1 MIRGRRPCGARGPSA
16 VRAARRCCLAVT
28 AAAALAAAASRAA
41 TAHAAAPPL
50 RVAIPQEVANV
61 TPYSAGVPETI
72 LDLVYDKLAAPS
84 PYAGNATPWLARS
97 IEPEGGDGRSWRIA
111 LRDGI
116 RWHDGVPFSA
126 DDVVSTLRGYRDKP
140 SNRWSHHVGDTPRL
154 VSIEK
159 LDRLSLR
166 VTCELPCPLFDK
178 VTAAD
183 LPILPAHLWRDVKE
197 PHLYRGPLVGT
208 GPFRVAEM
216 APGRFLRLI
225 ANRDYFAGT
234 PRVDA
239 IVVTF
244 IRNPT
249 TALAAL
255 RAGEVDLVAAPV
267 APELVAALAR
277 QPDLAVQ
284 QGAAQPLD
292 AIEMRLNFDRM
303 PLSDPAFRQAVALA
317 VRPDELVRRVALGQ
331 ALPGS
336 IGFPPPSPW
345 TAPGLTQPNG
355 DPAAAARLLDERGF
369 HDRDGDGFR
378 DNADGSPLRL
388 GIKVSSSEAL
398 QLRAAQVVARQL
410 AAVGIRAHVEVV
422 DPARLRALYTARQFD
437 LMLGEVTAHTLV
449 DPDQLV
455 VSFMTGYLWRHG
467 LPNARLDG
475 LLGDWRAAATPEARV
490 AAGFAL
496 QRLHEEAPAVL
507 MLYYPQSR
515 FAYRPRAFDHWRGM
529 PGMGVFHKWSLVDFS
544 RVPAPWSEP

>member
-1 MIRGRRPCGARGPSA
+1 MKTRARR
-16 VRAARRCCLAVT
+16 VARRCCLGAA
-28 AAAALAAAASRAA
+28 AAAALAALSPAAR
-41 TAHAAAPPL
+41 AAAPPL

-61 TPYSAGVPETI
+61 TPYSPGVPETI

-84 PYAGNATPWLARS
+84 PYAGNATPWLARA
-97 IEPEGGDGRSWRIA
+97 IEPEGDDGRSWRIA

-116 RWHDGVPFSA
+116 HWQDGVPFTA
-126 DDVVSTLRGYRDKP
+126 DDVVATLRGYRDKP

-154 VSIEK
+154 VGIEQ

-183 LPILPAHLWRDVKE
+183 LPILPAHIWRAVTE

-208 GPFRVAEM
+208 GPFRVAEI
-216 APGRFLRLI
+216 APGRFIRLA

-255 RAGEVDLVAAPV
+255 YAGELDLVAAPV
-267 APELVAALAR
+267 APELLPSLAR
-277 QPDLAVQ
+277 HGDLAVAA
-284 QGAAQPLD
+284 GAAQPLN
-292 AIEMRLNFDRM
+292 AIDLRLNFDRA
-303 PLSDPAFRQAVALA
+303 PFTDAAFRRALA
-317 VRPDELVRRVALGQ
+317 LAIRPNEIVHRVALGHGV
-331 ALPGS
+331 PGS
-336 IGFPPPSPW
+336 AGFPPPGSPW
-345 TAPGLTQPNG
+345 SAPGLRQPND
-355 DPAAAARLLDERGF
+355 DPAAAKRLLDERGF
-369 HDRDGDGFR
+369 RDRDGDGR
-378 DNADGSPLRL
+378 RENPDGTPLRL

-410 AAVGIRAHVEVV
+410 AAVGIRAEAEVV

-437 LMLGEVTAHTLV
+437 LMLGEATAHTLV
-449 DPDQLV
+449 DPDQLI

-467 LPNARLDG
+467 LPNPRLDAA
-475 LLGDWRAAATPEARV
+475 LADWRAAATPEART
-490 AAGFAL
+490 AAGFVL
-496 QRLHEEAPAVL
+496 QRLHEEAPVVL
-507 MLYYPQSR
+507 MLYYPQSQ
-515 FAYRPRAFDHWRGM
+515 FAYRPRAFDGWRGM
-529 PGMGVFHKWSLVDFS
+529 PGMGVFHKWSLVDFT
-544 RVPAPWSEP
+544 RVVTPWIEP